1 MTIAQKAKP
10 AIAITAIAALR
21 KTHSRLITAEH
32 YCVAAGD
39 GNGTK
44 GFVAVGAG
52 VDGGE
57 LE

>member
-10 AIAITAIAALR
+10 AIAITAIAAL
-21 KTHSRLITAEH
+21 KTHSRLITAKH